1 MDPLTGYTVVGVAAS
16 GAAGFLLGRDWL
28 GRRDRRL
35 RAGGPGRCALPTGRG
50 LLRGWNGGFAT
61 ASCRSGPWPEGSCAM
76 ERRPGG
82 PTAR

>member
-35 RAGGPGRCALPTGRG
+35 RARALLAADGAG
-50 LLRGWNGGFAT
+50 S
-61 ASCRSGPWPEGSCAM
+61 AS
-76 ERRPGG
+76 
-82 PTAR
+82 